1 MTPNDL
7 TIFFFNCNVHCS
19 LSFFLS
25 ARPRPGR
32 QATSVTVQSWPL
44 SGQWQSDRTVLP
56 GRLQASNSPALR
68 LIRRKPGARCEVPGR
83 VMTRR
88 RCKFAELKFETIP
101 YSERK
106 LVVMFKCVGRINAF
120 VKAAPGLAAPLLALE
135 PRTAEDAAAPATWAG
150 RLGGADAERSRRRL
164 SGWPVPGGSEAGWG
178 GPGLECRVIRR
189 GAGPAPG
196 RRGRAG
202 RAERSGPG

>member
-1 MTPNDL
+1 MFIVHL
-7 TIFFFNCNVHCS
+7 AFFCQ
-19 LSFFLS
+19 
-25 ARPRPGR
+25 PGPGR
-32 QATSVTVQSWPL
+32 AAKLRQSRCNHGHFQGSGSLTAPSCQAACKPL
-44 SGQWQSDRTVLP
+44 IR
-56 GRLQASNSPALR
+56 RMSPALR

-88 RCKFAELKFETIP
+88 RCKFAELEFETVS

-106 LVVMFKCVGRINAF
+106 LVVMFKFVGLINSF
-120 VKAAPGLAAPLLALE
+120 VKAAPGLAAPLLGLE

-189 GAGPAPG
+189 GAGPAG
-196 RRGRAG
+196 QGGQG
-202 RAERSGPG
+202 RAERTGLG